1 MMLTG
6 RIHSFESCGT
16 VDGPGIRFVVF
27 MQGCPLRCL
36 YCHNRDTWD
45 ARGGREVEVADVM
58 REILKYRSYMR
69 FSGGGVTITG
79 GEPLLQAEFVRELL
93 RECKRAQIH
102 AAVDTSGYA
111 PIEKARPVLEVADLV
126 LLDLKCMNAETHQRL
141 TGRELAVVL
150 RFAHAVSEMG
160 KPLWIRHVLVPGWTD
175 REEFLRQLGEFIASL
190 KTVEAVELLPFH
202 KMGEYKWAE
211 LGCQYSLS
219 DVSPPTKTQV
229 KHALDILKAYSPNVR

>member
-1 MMLTG
+1 MLTG

-45 ARGGREVEVADVM
+45 VNGGREVTVADVM

-69 FSGGGVTITG
+69 FSGGGVTVTG

-93 RECKRAQIH
+93 RECQRAQIH
-102 AAVDTSGYA
+102 AAVDTSGYVS
-111 PIEKARPVLEVADLV
+111 IERAQTVLEYADLV
-126 LLDLKCMNAETHQRL
+126 LLDLKCMDAETHKRL
-141 TGRELAVVL
+141 TGGELAVVL
-150 RFAHAVSEMG
+150 RFARMVSDMG
-160 KPLWIRHVLVPGWTD
+160 KPLWIRHVLVPNWTD
-175 REEFLRQLGEFIASL
+175 REEFLRQLGEFVASL

-202 KMGEYKWAE
+202 KMGEYKWTA
-211 LGCQYSLS
+211 LGCEYLLK
-219 DVSPPTKTQV
+219 DVPPPTKIQV
-229 KHALDILKAYSPNVR
+229 KQAVELLKAYYPNVR